1 MQRKLVLRRG
11 RGGWVKVRF
20 GKFSTLKASITYLVP
35 LFRHL
40 FSPVAFRPPSHSWV
54 LQDSLR
60 SLWSLWVGARRTG
73 NIFEKK
79 QKEETAMWLTAQGG
93 ACCPPLCEL
102 IKQLFLKNVFFCL
115 RIIYWTKLRYTEILL
130 GRTVTCVVTVPAYKS
145 KLTRCER
152 FPFLINNYL

>member
-73 NIFEKK
+73 NIFEKTGDGRVTYCSGGGLLSPIVWTDQTTIFEK
-79 QKEETAMWLTAQGG
+79 CLLLSPNNLLNKIALQGNIAG
-93 ACCPPLCEL
+93 TDCDLRCDSSCLQ
-102 IKQLFLKNVFFCL
+102 IK
-115 RIIYWTKLRYTEILL
+115 TD
-130 GRTVTCVVTVPAYKS
+130 
-145 KLTRCER
+145 
-152 FPFLINNYL
+152 